1 MTRSRRPLPRRCSR
15 RRVLGVAALSLVIL
29 VASACGSSS
38 GKSSLTT
45 LTPGKKAATVS
56 KDDRFRLSLPENA
69 GTGYHWVLDTRPKAS
84 VAGSLGAAYVPGG
97 TQPGAPGKQTFTFR
111 AVGTGTATV
120 IVAEYPPGSGTQA
133 TQKLTFTVT
142 VK

>member
-1 MTRSRRPLPRRCSR
+1 MTRTPRLLPRRR
-15 RRVLGVAALSLVIL
+15 LLGVVALSLTIL
-29 VASACGSSS
+29 AVGACGSSS

-45 LTPGKKAATVS
+45 LTPGRRTATVG
-56 KDDRFRLSLPENA
+56 KDDRFRLALPENA

-84 VAGSLGAAYVPGG
+84 VARSLGAAYVPGG
-97 TQPGAPGKQTFTFR
+97 TQPGAPGRQTFTFR

-120 IVAEYPPGSGTQA
+120 VVAEYPPGSGTEAKQR
-133 TQKLTFTVT
+133 LTFTVT